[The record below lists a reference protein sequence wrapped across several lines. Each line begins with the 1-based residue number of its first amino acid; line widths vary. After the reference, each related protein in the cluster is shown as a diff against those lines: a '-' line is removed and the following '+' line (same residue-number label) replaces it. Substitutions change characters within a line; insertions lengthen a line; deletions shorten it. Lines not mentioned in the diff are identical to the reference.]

1 MDKPVELVDVD
12 LVREQIRDFVTTN
25 FLFDGDG
32 SQLDNGASFIEQ
44 GIVDS
49 TGVLELVLFV
59 EETYGIT
66 VDPTELLP
74 ENFDSVENL
83 ARYVGSRLAEN

>member
-1 MDKPVELVDVD
+1 MATITADM
-12 LVREQIRDFVTTN
+12 VREQIRDFIKMN
-25 FLFDGDG
+25 FLYDGDT
-32 SQLDNGASFIEQ
+32 STLSDSESFLGA

-59 EETYGIT
+59 EEAYGLH
-66 VDPTELLP
+66 VDQDDLLP

-83 ARYVGSRLAEN
+83 TQYVMRHLA